1 MVTHCLAFGVD
12 RLAPAFRVLAPIG
25 NEAPAQRVERH
36 FAGLMIAPDH
46 QQVLAEA
53 LREQRV
59 RRPASGIVTRRAET
73 RLARNDRG
81 IVG

>member
-1 MVTHCLAFGVD
+1 
-12 RLAPAFRVLAPIG
+12 
-25 NEAPAQRVERH
+25 
-36 FAGLMIAPDH
+36 MIAPDH

-53 LREQRV
+53 LRERRV